1 MNVPARRTIR
11 SVPPDLSK
19 SEVKE
24 VSEVKEEGN
33 LLIEAVSLLVQRQR
47 ETEGWVAEQ
56 IWQAE
61 ERAAAAERRYAE
73 LEDRLGGIE
82 EHLSRLVN
90 ELEPAPGGNA
100 EVDQRLSRLREQVED
115 LKTVGTD
122 GRPAVSPR
130 MSPIADAAQVRS
142 REVEA
147 VSAPDE
153 RGPQIPGRAPRHADT
168 PAPSESPDRAVRYAD
183 SPAPSELPDRA
194 VRYADTPAQSESPGR
209 AVRYA
214 DTPAQ
219 SESPGRAVRYADTP
233 AAPESP
239 GRAVRYADTPTPSE
253 LPGRAV
259 RYDDTPAAPE
269 LPAESGRPTDRRT
282 VAPATTVVSAPRA
295 GATGASKDVG
305 FLDLLGSSPADRWGA
320 VLIAAG
326 AVAVLFAVLTSLR
339 FG

>member
-1 MNVPARRTIR
+1 MNVAARRTIR

-73 LEDRLGGIE
+73 LEDRLDGIE

-130 MSPIADAAQVRS
+130 MSPIAEAAQPRS
-142 REVEA
+142 REVES

-153 RGPQIPGRAPRHADT
+153 RSPQTPGRAARYADTPAPSELPGRGVRYADTPAPSELPGRATRYADT
-168 PAPSESPDRAVRYAD
+168 PAPSESP
-183 SPAPSELPDRA
+183 
-194 VRYADTPAQSESPGR
+194 
-209 AVRYA
+209 
-214 DTPAQ
+214 
-219 SESPGRAVRYADTP
+219 
-233 AAPESP
+233 
-239 GRAVRYADTPTPSE
+239 
-253 LPGRAV
+253 
-259 RYDDTPAAPE
+259 
-269 LPAESGRPTDRRT
+269 AESTRPTDRST
-282 VAPATTVVSAPRA
+282 GIVGAPPAAVASAPRA
-295 GATGASKDVG
+295 GATGASTDVG